1 MSKLFKYKMPK
12 GTEMTPKLIESLMES
27 HKAEKTRVMQ
37 LFEYYENH
45 NSILNRKMKD
55 SDKPN
60 NKLPHPYAAYITN
73 LATGYFVGEPITY
86 TVEAD
91 EQAQKFY
98 DELQSINKYNDEP
111 KHNAALAKYASIAG
125 YSFELLYT
133 DTSKKTRYKAIKPYE
148 VIYIVDSTLEEAPL
162 YAIRYYNL
170 KDFITGQDK
179 LHIEV
184 YSQTDI
190 SYYIKEDEKEGLQVE
205 RDPVAH
211 NYHDVPI
218 SIYENNEEGI
228 GDFEKVIHLIN
239 AYDQSQSDTANDFEY
254 FTDAY
259 LAFYGTNGLS
269 NDNDDDNVNM
279 KENRMLFFQESGSKG
294 EWLIKNINDT
304 ATENYKNR
312 LDRDI
317 HKFSMVPPMTDE
329 NFAGNVSGEAMKYK
343 LLGLETL
350 TGFKEQSF
358 RMGLARRN
366 ELIANTLSFKNQV
379 INKNLPTYDY
389 TVIEP
394 VFTRNIPKNNKELV
408 EMFNNLSQDV
418 SHETRLTLLSD
429 IVPDPKAEIEKLK
442 KEEEKEIQKGVTY
455 PEQEGDIDGQE
466 Q

>member
-1 MSKLFKYKMPK
+1 MFKYKMPK

-111 KHNAALAKYASIAG
+111 KHNATLAKYASIAG

-133 DTSKKTRYKAIKPYE
+133 DTNKKTRYKAIKPYE

-190 SYYIKEDEKEGLQVE
+190 SYYIREDEKEGLQVE
-205 RDPVAH
+205 RDTVAH
-211 NYHDVPI
+211 NYHDVPV

-329 NFAGNVSGEAMKYK
+329 NFAGNVSGEAMK
-343 LLGLETL
+343 
-350 TGFKEQSF
+350 
-358 RMGLARRN
+358 
-366 ELIANTLSFKNQV
+366 
-379 INKNLPTYDY
+379 
-389 TVIEP
+389 
-394 VFTRNIPKNNKELV
+394 
-408 EMFNNLSQDV
+408 
-418 SHETRLTLLSD
+418 
-429 IVPDPKAEIEKLK
+429 
-442 KEEEKEIQKGVTY
+442 
-455 PEQEGDIDGQE
+455 
-466 Q
+466 

>member
-1 MSKLFKYKMPK
+1 M
-12 GTEMTPKLIESLMES
+12 LI
-27 HKAEKTRVMQ
+27 
-37 LFEYYENH
+37 
-45 NSILNRKMKD
+45 
-55 SDKPN
+55 
-60 NKLPHPYAAYITN
+60 
-73 LATGYFVGEPITY
+73 
-86 TVEAD
+86 
-91 EQAQKFY
+91 
-98 DELQSINKYNDEP
+98 
-111 KHNAALAKYASIAG
+111 
-125 YSFELLYT
+125 
-133 DTSKKTRYKAIKPYE
+133 
-148 VIYIVDSTLEEAPL
+148 
-162 YAIRYYNL
+162 
-170 KDFITGQDK
+170 
-179 LHIEV
+179 
-184 YSQTDI
+184 
-190 SYYIKEDEKEGLQVE
+190 
-205 RDPVAH
+205 
-211 NYHDVPI
+211 
-218 SIYENNEEGI
+218 
-228 GDFEKVIHLIN
+228 
-239 AYDQSQSDTANDFEY
+239 
-254 FTDAY
+254 
-259 LAFYGTNGLS
+259 
-269 NDNDDDNVNM
+269 
-279 KENRMLFFQESGSKG
+279 FQENGSKA

-317 HKFSMVPPMTDE
+317 HKFAMVPPMTDE

-408 EMFNNLSQDV
+408 EMFNNLAQDV

-442 KEEEKEIQKGVTY
+442 KEEEQDIQKGVPY

>member
-12 GTEMTPKLIESLMES
+12 GTEMTPKLIESLIES
-27 HKAEKTRVMQ
+27 HKDEKMRVMQ

-73 LATGYFVGEPITY
+73 LATGYFVGEPVTY

-111 KHNAALAKYASIAG
+111 KHNATLAKYASIAG

-133 DTSKKTRYKAIKPYE
+133 DTNKKTRYKAIKTYE
-148 VIYIVDSTLEEAPL
+148 VIYIVDNTLEEAPL
-162 YAIRYYNL
+162 YAIRYYDL
-170 KDFITGQDK
+170 KNFETGKSDTYV
-179 LHIEV
+179 EV
-184 YSQTDI
+184 YGQKEVT
-190 SYYIKEDEKEGLQVE
+190 YYVKRDGKENLIKAKDSVE
-205 RDPVAH
+205 H
-211 NYHDVPI
+211 HFNDVPV

-239 AYDQSQSDTANDFEY
+239 SYDQAQSDTANDFEY

-259 LAFYGTNGLS
+259 LAFYGTEGPVDS
-269 NDNDDDNVNM
+269 NDNEDVDM
-279 KENRMLFFQESGSKG
+279 KENRMLIFQENGSKA

-418 SHETRLTLLSD
+418 SHETRLNLLSD

-442 KEEEKEIQKGVTY
+442 KEEEKEIQKGVPY
-455 PEQEGDIDGQE
+455 QDQEGDVDGQE
-466 Q
+466 

>member
-1 MSKLFKYKMPK
+1 MPK

-111 KHNAALAKYASIAG
+111 KHNATLAKYASIAG

-205 RDPVAH
+205 RDTVAH
-211 NYHDVPI
+211 NYHDVPV

-228 GDFEKVIHLIN
+228 GDFEKVIHCLL
-239 AYDQSQSDTANDFEY
+239 YTSPSP
-254 FTDAY
+254 
-259 LAFYGTNGLS
+259 
-269 NDNDDDNVNM
+269 
-279 KENRMLFFQESGSKG
+279 R
-294 EWLIKNINDT
+294 
-304 ATENYKNR
+304 
-312 LDRDI
+312 DR
-317 HKFSMVPPMTDE
+317 
-329 NFAGNVSGEAMKYK
+329 G
-343 LLGLETL
+343 
-350 TGFKEQSF
+350 
-358 RMGLARRN
+358 
-366 ELIANTLSFKNQV
+366 
-379 INKNLPTYDY
+379 
-389 TVIEP
+389 
-394 VFTRNIPKNNKELV
+394 
-408 EMFNNLSQDV
+408 
-418 SHETRLTLLSD
+418 
-429 IVPDPKAEIEKLK
+429 
-442 KEEEKEIQKGVTY
+442 
-455 PEQEGDIDGQE
+455 
-466 Q
+466 

>member
-1 MSKLFKYKMPK
+1 MFKYKMPI
-12 GTEMTPKLIESLMES
+12 GIQLTPELIGKLIKR
-27 HKAEKTRVMQ
+27 HTIEKDRVMQ
-37 LFEYYENH
+37 LFAYYENH

-86 TVEAD
+86 TVESD

-98 DELQSINKYNDEP
+98 DELQSFNKYNDEP
-111 KHNAALAKYASIAG
+111 KHNATLAKYASIAG
-125 YSFELLYT
+125 YSFELLYI
-133 DTSKKTRYKAIKPYE
+133 DTNKKIRYKAIKPYE
-148 VIYIVDSTLEEAPL
+148 IIYIVDNTLEEAPL
-162 YAIRYYNL
+162 YAIRYYDLEN
-170 KDFITGQDK
+170 FETGKND
-179 LHIEV
+179 IYVEV
-184 YSQTDI
+184 YDQEKIAYYVKRDGEDTLIKTTD
-190 SYYIKEDEKEGLQVE
+190 SVD
-205 RDPVAH
+205 H
-211 NYHDVPI
+211 NFNDVPV

-228 GDFEKVIHLIN
+228 GDFEKVMQLIN
-239 AYDQSQSDTANDFEY
+239 SYDQAQSDTANDFEY

-259 LAFYGTNGLS
+259 LAFYGTEGPAY
-269 NDNDDDNVNM
+269 DDGNENVDM
-279 KENRMLFFQESGSKG
+279 KESRMLIFEENGSKA

-358 RMGLARRN
+358 RLGLSRRN
-366 ELIANTLSFKNQV
+366 ELIANTLSSKNQV

-389 TVIEP
+389 TVITP

-408 EMFNNLSQDV
+408 EMFNKLDQGI

-429 IVPDPKAEIEKLK
+429 IVPDPKVEIKKLRQ
-442 KEEEKEIQKGVTY
+442 EEGKDIQEGVPY
-455 PEQEGDIDGQE
+455 HDQEGDIDGQE
-466 Q
+466 